1 MGEIRARRGVTGRWQ
16 TRRMLKGTLLAEGLR
31 IGAALDVAGLRV
43 TRLTR
48 RDVSASASAAQPSV
62 WTFLDFEADDDLADP
77 LAQSLADT
85 LLADGGWYAD
95 FTVGDDHMVVFA
107 GKIFRYRRGDQS
119 GRATAADYGRTVGVP
134 DHQLDWT
141 D

>member
-1 MGEIRARRGVTGRWQ
+1 
-16 TRRMLKGTLLAEGLR
+16 MLKGTLLAESLR
-31 IGAALDVAGLRV
+31 IGAVLEVAGLRA
-43 TRLTR
+43 TRLSR

-95 FTVGDDHMVVFA
+95 FTVGDDHVVVFA
-107 GKIFRYRRGDQS
+107 GRIFRYRRGDQS
-119 GRATAADYGRTVGVP
+119 GRAAAAAYGRTVGVP
-134 DHQLDWT
+134 DDQLDWT

>member
-1 MGEIRARRGVTGRWQ
+1 
-16 TRRMLKGTLLAEGLR
+16 MLKGTLLAESLR
-31 IGAALDVAGLRV
+31 IGACLDVAGLRV
-43 TRLTR
+43 TRLSR

-62 WTFLDFEADDDLADP
+62 WTFLDFEADDDLAGP
-77 LAQSLADT
+77 LAQSLADA

-95 FTVGDDHMVVFA
+95 LTVADDHVVVFA
-107 GKIFRYRRGDQS
+107 GKIFRYRRGDQT
-119 GRATAADYGRTVGVP
+119 GRAAAVDYGRTAGVP